1 MTFFSFSTCNYTFCA
16 SNLRILVMHLGIMVF
31 GISYFAFC
39 PVVFMLYFTTQNRLI
54 PHKYWVCRLLD
65 AFLSNV
71 TQYILCYIQHLLWL
85 KNLFF
90 IHTLHFWLCMIK
102 FLYDIVIHCICNT
115 YLVWH
120 DYILQRY
127 NKSL

>member
-1 MTFFSFSTCNYTFCA
+1 MTFFSFSTCNYTFCT
-16 SNLRILVMHLGIMVF
+16 SNLRILVMHLCIMAF

-39 PVVFMLYFTTQNRLI
+39 PVIFMLYFTTQNRLI
-54 PHKYWVCRLLD
+54 PHKYWVCGLLD

-71 TQYILCYIQHLLWL
+71 TQYILCYIQYLLRL

-90 IHTLHFWLCMIK
+90 IHTLHFWLCMIG
-102 FLYDIVIHCICNT
+102 FLYYIVIHCICNT
-115 YLVWH
+115 HLVWH